1 MNKIE
6 LIGQIADLK
15 ESNYKTNLLLA
26 SLIEVLIE
34 QQLLSK
40 EKLSQTAFLIDYLSE
55 LEIVKKQINTADSD
69 GVFTS
74 PESEAH
80 HRI

>member
-26 SLIEVLIE
+26 SLIELLTEKHVLNKTD
-34 QQLLSK
+34 LSLK
-40 EKLSQTAFLIDYLSE
+40 AQVMDLLSE
-55 LEIVKKQINTADSD
+55 LEIRSDSEKREH
-69 GVFTS
+69 GFPKNS
-74 PESEAH
+74 YQSLCCH
-80 HRI
+80 K